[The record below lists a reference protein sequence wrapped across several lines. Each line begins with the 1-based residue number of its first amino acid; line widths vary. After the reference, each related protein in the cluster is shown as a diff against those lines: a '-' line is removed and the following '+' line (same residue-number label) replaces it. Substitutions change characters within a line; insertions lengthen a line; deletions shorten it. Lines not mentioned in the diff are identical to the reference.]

1 MHILKIKQKKKI
13 IKNFNFLEK
22 VEIAHRKLVKNINKI
37 KVQKIKNIKEENIFL
52 VDLSNNITNC
62 FKIRGAL
69 NEIRSLNTQK
79 IKILC
84 AASSGSFG
92 ISVALSAKLHKKKSV
107 IFAPK
112 NLIVSKKKLLK
123 RFGAKIIFSEDYEKS
138 KILAKNFSIKKECLF
153 VDGLGKNVIIGNAT
167 YLKELYDDYIIKF
180 KKKIA
185 IVLPLGI
192 GSLAIPTGIF
202 LKKKKVNFDLFLVEP
217 ENFGKLYSNFKKGKF
232 LNFNQTLA
240 DGAAVKVLPRST
252 IDNLK
257 NLANYV
263 VILNEK
269 EIQDSMCDIKKK
281 GYFKK
286 KIEGAGALSYGSYML
301 GKKYFKKYE
310 SVFLFIT
317 GKNT

>member
-1 MHILKIKQKKKI
+1 MHILKIKQEKKL
-13 IKNFNFLEK
+13 IKSFNFLKE
-22 VEIAHRKLVKNINKI
+22 VDIAHRKLEKNINKI
-37 KVQKIKNIKEENIFL
+37 KVKKIQNIKKKNIFL

-69 NEIRSLNTQK
+69 NEIKSLNTKK
-79 IKILC
+79 IKFLC

-92 ISVALSAKLHKKKSV
+92 ISVALGAKLHKKRSV

-112 NLIVSKKKLLK
+112 NLIASKKKLLK
-123 RFGAKIIFSEDYEKS
+123 RFGAKIIFSKDYEES
-138 KILAKNFSIKKECLF
+138 KILAKNFSKKKKCIF

-167 YLKELYDDYIIKF
+167 YIKELYEDYIVKL

-185 IVLPLGI
+185 IVVPLGI
-192 GSLAIPTGIF
+192 GSLAIPTGMF

-217 ENFGKLYSNFKKGKF
+217 ENYGKLYCNFKKVKF

-252 IDNLK
+252 IVSLK
-257 NLANYV
+257 NLAKYV

-269 EIQDSMCDIKKK
+269 EIQDSMHDIKKK
-281 GYFKK
+281 VYFKK
-286 KIEGAGALSYGSYML
+286 TIEGAGALSYGSYMH